1 MVEAFLRGDGDR
13 LHRVRV
19 RLDELWGPVGRP
31 ARIVLAVAA
40 LVLVLAAA
48 GALGPDG
55 VAFTPEARLRATE
68 AALRAREGELT
79 NTRLV
84 ADRLHRIVDQSA
96 RYGIPADLAAAIY
109 DIAIAEGIE
118 PALAFA
124 LVRTESAF
132 IATAV
137 SSAGAVGLTQVM
149 PSTAFELQPGLDY
162 LDLFDRDT
170 NLRLGFRYLR
180 RLMVHYGGDLRTAL
194 LAYNRG
200 PTRVDEIRRRGVDP
214 GNGYA
219 RAIMERAGTQ

>member
-1 MVEAFLRGDGDR
+1 
-13 LHRVRV
+13 
-19 RLDELWGPVGRP
+19 
-31 ARIVLAVAA
+31 
-40 LVLVLAAA
+40 
-48 GALGPDG
+48 
-55 VAFTPEARLRATE
+55 
-68 AALRAREGELT
+68 
-79 NTRLV
+79 
-84 ADRLHRIVDQSA
+84 
-96 RYGIPADLAAAIY
+96 
-109 DIAIAEGIE
+109 
-118 PALAFA
+118 
-124 LVRTESAF
+124 
-132 IATAV
+132 
-137 SSAGAVGLTQVM
+137 M